1 MRLLMIADDFTGAL
15 DAGVQFAKKG
25 FKTNVLVADGVCMSQ
40 YEDTEILVIDAET
53 RHREAKEAGAIVSS
67 WPKRLYGMAFH
78 TYLKRRTLRFEATLV
93 QNFLRCFRQERK
105 KSSLLSRLFQG

>member
-53 RHREAKEAGAIVSS
+53 RHREAKEAGAIVQQLAEAAV
-67 WPKRLYGMAFH
+67 RYG
-78 TYLKRRTLRFEATLV
+78 V
-93 QNFLRCFRQERK
+93 P
-105 KSSLLSRLFQG
+105 

>member
-1 MRLLMIADDFTGAL
+1 MIADDFTGAL

-40 YEDTEILVIDAET
+40 YEDTEILVIRRQDTE
-53 RHREAKEAGAIVSS
+53 RQRKPGRLYSS